1 MCVCVCV
8 CVCACVRARAR
19 VRVCVCARARAPVC
33 VRAHVRLC
41 VCVRVW
47 CASDYFSPLRFAVCF
62 SFLLLQVLEVS
73 HQHLLAKQIPREIQE
88 TNVVFNSQQ
97 SAPLTN
103 CRSLI
108 VFLSNSVVAVVRGFE
123 RTKNGTPT
131 CSRLYYW
138 HCPTGHRGGV
148 VATDVPVL
156 SFHTFSPEVLAGRH
170 HRERGTGGETMG
182 RVVVVGRHDGK

>member
-1 MCVCVCV
+1 MCVCV

-19 VRVCVCARARAPVC
+19 CVCAC
-33 VRAHVRLC
+33 VRARPC
-41 VCVRVW
+41 ACVW
-47 CASDYFSPLRFAVCF
+47 CASDYISHLSGSVFVFL
-62 SFLLLQVLEVS
+62 SFLLLEVLEVS
-73 HQHLLAKQIPREIQE
+73 HQHLLAKQIPREIEELE

-108 VFLSNSVVAVVRGFE
+108 VFLSNSVVAVVREFE
-123 RTKNGTPT
+123 GTKNGTPT

-148 VATDVPVL
+148 VATDVPAL
-156 SFHTFSPEVLAGRH
+156 SFHTFSTGEVLVGRH
-170 HRERGTGGETMG
+170 NGERGTVGETLGRERGGGGGGET
-182 RVVVVGRHDGK
+182 